1 MKILF
6 KLSFH
11 NIPYKLLITGELEY
25 ILRTTDFILFYLVVR
40 MIIALRYISG
50 IVDHH
55 CLEMVDIGRIV
66 DHHYLEMVV
75 HFVDI
80 GRIVDHLFL
89 SFLFIIF
96 HLRVLR
102 FPPPI
107 KLIATIKLKFC

>member
-11 NIPYKLLITGELEY
+11 NIPHKLLITGELEY
-25 ILRTTDFILFYLVVR
+25 ILKATDFILFYLVVR
-40 MIIALRYISG
+40 MIIALRYIG
-50 IVDHH
+50 RIVDHH
-55 CLEMVDIGRIV
+55 CLEMV
-66 DHHYLEMVV
+66 V
-75 HFVDI
+75 HFADI
-80 GRIVDHLFL
+80 GRIVDHLLL

-107 KLIATIKLKFC
+107 KLIATI

>member
-11 NIPYKLLITGELEY
+11 NIPCKLLITGELEY
-25 ILRTTDFILFYLVVR
+25 ILRATDFILFYLVVR
-40 MIIALRYISG
+40 MIIVLRYISG

-55 CLEMVDIGRIV
+55 CLEMVVR
-66 DHHYLEMVV
+66 
-75 HFVDI
+75 FVDI

-96 HLRVLR
+96 HLRILR

-107 KLIATIKLKFC
+107 KLIATI